1 MRRVPEPVMRE
12 PSRAL
17 VLSAFAAVYVLW
29 GSTYLAIRFTI
40 ETIPP
45 FLMAGVRFAAA
56 GAILYAWARWR
67 GVARPTREEWQSSFL
82 TGGLLFLGG
91 NGAVVWAQQ
100 WVPSGVAAL
109 LVATEPMSLV
119 LLDSLGRRSKPQRRI
134 LGGLALGFAGVA
146 VLIGPGEILGG
157 GRVHA
162 AGALVLI
169 FGAFSWAAGSL
180 YSRGAKMPASP
191 AMATALTLLGGGAL
205 LFVASLLRGEPFGFE
220 LAAVSTRSLLA
231 LLYLLTAGSLVGF
244 TAYLWLMRVSTPA
257 RVATYAYVNPIIAV
271 GLGALFAGE
280 ALTPRIGIAAAI
292 IVGAVALIIS
302 ARAHASEGE
311 TLPLSLQTAPGKT
324 EREVRR
330 AAV

>member
-1 MRRVPEPVMRE
+1 MRPVPEPVMRE

-17 VLSAFAAVYVLW
+17 VLAAFAAVYVLW

-45 FLMAGVRFAAA
+45 FLMAGVRFATA

-67 GVARPTREEWQSSFL
+67 GVARPTREEWRSSFL
-82 TGGLLFLGG
+82 AGGLLFLGG

-119 LLDSLGRRSKPQRRI
+119 LLDSLGRRSKPQGRI

-162 AGALVLI
+162 AGAAVLV

-180 YSRGAKMPASP
+180 YSRGAKMPANP

-205 LFVASLLRGEPFGFE
+205 LLVASFLRGEPFGFD
-220 LAAVSTRSLLA
+220 LGAVSTRSLLA

-257 RVATYAYVNPIIAV
+257 RVSTYAYVNPIIAV

-280 ALTPRIGIAAAI
+280 ALTTRIGLAAAI

-302 ARAHASEGE
+302 ARTHASESPALPRSLE
-311 TLPLSLQTAPGKT
+311 TALGKT
-324 EREVRR
+324 EREIRR